1 MISEDIYGFKKTS
14 IDKWY
19 SLVNLDRTEDK
30 NKAGFYKRVNKEV
43 KELIQDIQ
51 EQIAEE
57 KESEDDEKCKTLKN

>member
-30 NKAGFYKRVNKEV
+30 NKAKFYKMVNKEV

-57 KESEDDEKCKTLKN
+57 KENEDEKNARL